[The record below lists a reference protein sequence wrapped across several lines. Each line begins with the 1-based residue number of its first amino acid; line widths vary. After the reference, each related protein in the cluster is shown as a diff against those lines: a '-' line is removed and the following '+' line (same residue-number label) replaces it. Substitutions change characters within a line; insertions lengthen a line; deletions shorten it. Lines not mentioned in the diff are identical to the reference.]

1 MVISMMMQVIVQLA
15 SSRSTWCFQTV
26 TFERQLFGIAFK
38 FSILLP
44 VLQIFGAILLDN
56 MEVMVL
62 QWRSYAGSTR
72 GQRMTRT
79 QWLVRRTLENVFFSQ
94 KRHLHFP
101 PLFVWLL
108 QYFLRPLWLFLLSIV
123 VVLSPEL
130 RGQKRRAIIQSCLTY
145 LNHNL
150 CCFCFNF

>member
-79 QWLVRRTLENVFFSQ
+79 QWLVRRTLENVFFTEETFTFSTAFC
-94 KRHLHFP
+94 LTFAI
-101 PLFVWLL
+101 F
-108 QYFLRPLWLFLLSIV
+108 FTSTV
-123 VVLSPEL
+123 VVLAVN
-130 RGQKRRAIIQSCLTY
+130 RRCFITRVARTEAKS
-145 LNHNL
+145 HNTIML
-150 CCFCFNF
+150 DILKS